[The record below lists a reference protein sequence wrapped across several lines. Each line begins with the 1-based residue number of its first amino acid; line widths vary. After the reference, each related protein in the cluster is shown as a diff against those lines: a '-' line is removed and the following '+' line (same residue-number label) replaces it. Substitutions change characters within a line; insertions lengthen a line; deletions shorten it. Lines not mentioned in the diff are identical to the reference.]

1 MDNDNMTT
9 NPFTYGNP
17 ISRPIR
23 FFGRERESK
32 LIFSRLRNAEFESS
46 SIVGE
51 RRIGKTSL
59 LNYISDQDVCKAKGF
74 DLDRYHFVYM
84 DLQQLDKN
92 TTPVRMWQRLLQQ
105 IARSCQDA
113 KIKRIIETV
122 READAIETFDLAD
135 VFDCVDENN
144 KYIVLLLD
152 EFDHIFHNPNFS
164 PGFFYSLRSLAIQ
177 HNLSLITSSRREL
190 IDLCGSEAVRSS
202 PFFNIFA
209 NINIQLFTEA
219 EAKRLISEP
228 LAETTIRFTDAE
240 IEKLLVIAGLHPY
253 FLQAACFFLFDA
265 YTRGLN
271 PSERSSFLTD
281 ALHEQAMPH
290 LKVYWDNSDE
300 QEKIVLTTLALLVR
314 QGKDG
319 EHTFNMK
326 RLLALYTHSDQ
337 TLARL
342 EKRGLV
348 LSKSDM
354 NSLFSPLFGEWICNE
369 ITDTTRDQQ
378 GYEDW
383 FRSNKRIVERLPTRI
398 RIEIGD
404 ILPRISSQYRELI
417 ITWVSDPRNLIAVS
431 ELLKATIEVH

>member
-152 EFDHIFHNPNFS
+152 
-164 PGFFYSLRSLAIQ
+164 
-177 HNLSLITSSRREL
+177 
-190 IDLCGSEAVRSS
+190 
-202 PFFNIFA
+202 
-209 NINIQLFTEA
+209 
-219 EAKRLISEP
+219 
-228 LAETTIRFTDAE
+228 
-240 IEKLLVIAGLHPY
+240 
-253 FLQAACFFLFDA
+253 
-265 YTRGLN
+265 
-271 PSERSSFLTD
+271 
-281 ALHEQAMPH
+281 
-290 LKVYWDNSDE
+290 
-300 QEKIVLTTLALLVR
+300 
-314 QGKDG
+314 
-319 EHTFNMK
+319 
-326 RLLALYTHSDQ
+326 
-337 TLARL
+337 
-342 EKRGLV
+342 
-348 LSKSDM
+348 
-354 NSLFSPLFGEWICNE
+354 
-369 ITDTTRDQQ
+369 
-378 GYEDW
+378 
-383 FRSNKRIVERLPTRI
+383 
-398 RIEIGD
+398 
-404 ILPRISSQYRELI
+404 
-417 ITWVSDPRNLIAVS
+417 
-431 ELLKATIEVH
+431 